1 MSVTINIKG
10 TQIDFPSSGES
21 PNWAPAVI
29 EFAQTVEDAIASAV
43 GQYDIP
49 NKTFTLV
56 NPVDTTP
63 LAITDLSFPTSA
75 VRAAFVKYSVIR
87 ITTNTGFPPAGGVTK
102 TETGNIMVVY
112 DGSNWTL
119 GRDYVGDA
127 NCAFDITSSGQIRIT
142 TTALTGT
149 YTSGKVSFSAQA
161 LVQ

>member
-49 NKTFTLV
+49 NKTFTLA
-56 NPVDTTP
+56 NATDTDLP
-63 LAITDLSFPTSA
+63 ITDLSFPTSA

-87 ITTNTGFPPAGGVTK
+87 ITSSVTK

-112 DGSNWTL
+112 DGSIWTL

-127 NCAFDITSSGQIRIT
+127 ECAFDITPAGQIRIT

-149 YTSGKVSFSAQA
+149 YSTGKVSFSAQA